1 MTLADT
7 TAPAS
12 PSTTATATATA
23 TATVPGAVLD
33 VVVRALAAHSGARP
47 ASIDTAKPLAA
58 IPGIES
64 VKALRAI
71 TEIEDELGIA
81 IPDDFLF
88 ETATV
93 GDLAAFV
100 AGLVEEDTA

>member
-1 MTLADT
+1 V
-7 TAPAS
+7 
-12 PSTTATATATA
+12 TATSSDAVQPTTD
-23 TATVPGAVLD
+23 GHVLD
-33 VVVRALAAHSGARP
+33 VVVRALATHSGGT
-47 ASIDTAKPLAA
+47 TAAVDADKPLSA

-71 TEIEDELGIA
+71 TEIEDELNVV

-93 GDLAAFV
+93 RELAVFV
-100 AGLVEEDTA
+100 AELVQEGSAA

>member
-7 TAPAS
+7 TAPA
-12 PSTTATATATA
+12 PAPTAAAT
-23 TATVPGAVLD
+23 PGTGTGTVLD

-100 AGLVEEDTA
+100 AGLVQEDTA